1 MREWTRGRWLTRPYL
16 ENALESYDFLADIA
30 GHGLLGAGT
39 YVAER
44 DDVVLREAL
53 LVVAK
58 RQPISADLD
67 VQRRR
72 NARLVPVVVAVLH
85 QLPHEQQGLFA
96 IPNLNQVQL
105 ATASSCQDTHIAAA
119 THLKNEMDFFGIE
132 FGCQP
137 LYRFV
142 NHSKGGRCGP
152 PQARRRCGP
161 SCTRA
166 LCLGGSRPLPP
177 LKLAWKQ

>member
-85 QLPHEQQGLFA
+85 QLPHEQ
-96 IPNLNQVQL
+96 
-105 ATASSCQDTHIAAA
+105 
-119 THLKNEMDFFGIE
+119 
-132 FGCQP
+132 
-137 LYRFV
+137 
-142 NHSKGGRCGP
+142 
-152 PQARRRCGP
+152 
-161 SCTRA
+161 
-166 LCLGGSRPLPP
+166 
-177 LKLAWKQ
+177 